1 MPGPASDSGDGE
13 RRKLRWRCRRG
24 MKELDLLLV
33 AWLDRHHA
41 AATSDERATFERLLE
56 LPDPDLAR
64 YLIAGVQPTDPV
76 LARLT
81 ASIAA
86 PDALRR

>member
-1 MPGPASDSGDGE
+1 MQTDDGE
-13 RRKLRWRCRRG
+13 QRRLRWRCRRG

-33 AWLDRHHA
+33 AWLERHHA
-41 AATSDERATFERLLE
+41 DASSDEREAFERLLE

-64 YLIAGVQPTDPV
+64 YLIAGAQPHDPS

-81 ASIAA
+81 ARIAA
-86 PDALRR
+86 PGALQR